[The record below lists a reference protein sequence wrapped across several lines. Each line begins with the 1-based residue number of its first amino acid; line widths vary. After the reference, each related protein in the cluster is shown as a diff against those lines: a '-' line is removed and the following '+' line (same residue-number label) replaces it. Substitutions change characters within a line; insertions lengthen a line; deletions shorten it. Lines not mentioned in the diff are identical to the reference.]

1 MQSATMA
8 ASAMP
13 AAAPAC
19 SELAT
24 DSTRP
29 AAPAAMASSVWRCR
43 GSARNSR
50 ASSAVRKGVAPNT
63 ISTLATGARPSARM
77 KAIMLPASAAA
88 LANSAPPPLRMSIQ
102 VARHC
107 HSISDTMAISIRI
120 ERQND
125 TSHAGSSTRRTITP
139 AVLKAA
145 AALTAQRAPTR
156 PELSP
161 GFRVFMDKLDV
172 KYGVD
177 VPPSIDS
184 LDLPPFRPR
193 FPWWGPDLQTL
204 AVLLQSSAS
213 DLSPHAS
220 ERVCFPMADRTG
232 DILLGMLD
240 RPEEPMAGRPLVVL
254 IHGLTGCEDS
264 VYILSAAR
272 HLCNVGYTVLRLN
285 VRGAGPSRAYCGEH
299 YHVGRTADFR
309 RVLWQLPEELTKDG
323 VVAIGYSCG
332 GTMLLKYL
340 GEEGSFSS
348 LRAAATICAP
358 IDLVRNARHM
368 LRPRNWFYHNFILNG
383 MKAEALG
390 EGARVS

>member
-1 MQSATMA
+1 
-8 ASAMP
+8 
-13 AAAPAC
+13 
-19 SELAT
+19 
-24 DSTRP
+24 
-29 AAPAAMASSVWRCR
+29 
-43 GSARNSR
+43 
-50 ASSAVRKGVAPNT
+50 
-63 ISTLATGARPSARM
+63 
-77 KAIMLPASAAA
+77 
-88 LANSAPPPLRMSIQ
+88 
-102 VARHC
+102 
-107 HSISDTMAISIRI
+107 
-120 ERQND
+120 
-125 TSHAGSSTRRTITP
+125 
-139 AVLKAA
+139 
-145 AALTAQRAPTR
+145 
-156 PELSP
+156 
-161 GFRVFMDKLDV
+161 
-172 KYGVD
+172 

-213 DLSPHAS
+213 DLSPHSS

-240 RPEEPMAGRPLVVL
+240 RPEEPMAGRPLVIL

-272 HLCNVGYTVLRLN
+272 HLLNLGYTVLRLN

-309 RVLWQLPEELTKDG
+309 RVLLQLPEELTGDG
-323 VVAIGYSCG
+323 IVAIGYSAG

-340 GEEGSFSS
+340 GEEGSFSP

-368 LRPRNWFYHNFILNG
+368 EKRRNWFYHNYILNG
-383 MKAEALG
+383 LRAESLG
-390 EGARVS
+390 EGARVSDEERAVIRSARNVFDFDERFIAPRHGFTGAEDYYSLCAPLHFMPEIRVPTMVLAACDDPWIPIEHYRELKWSDNPWLLPVMPSTGGHVGFHGHAGNRPWCDVVVEKFLAKVANVEG